1 MMNPFRRQ
9 KREAELEEE
18 IQSHLNMAEQD
29 RVERGEGSEGAREG
43 ARREFGNAGLVKEI
57 TREMWGWGTIE
68 KLQQDL
74 RYGVRTLRKNVAFTT
89 VAVLSIALGVGA
101 NTAIFSVIN
110 AVMLKSLPVKEPQ
123 TLAVVGSTTRVGSV
137 SEGGGR
143 ADLYSYPFFQKFRER
158 QQAFTDVYA
167 TGRSEALNVSL
178 ARENG
183 QDASSP
189 SSNASETRGRFV
201 SGNFFDVLGVHALVG
216 RTFADEETR
225 VAGAAPVT
233 VMSYGYWERQFGSDP
248 SMVGKNLVVNGS
260 RFTVIG
266 ITPRDFFGDIV
277 GKPTDLWFPITMQA
291 QANPGH
297 DYLKAP
303 TISWLLMMGR
313 LKPGVSLKQA
323 EAGVNVV
330 TPAIFEEL
338 FKPTESPEGLAEI
351 LKQQVPVSPGARGF
365 SRLREQFSGPLMML
379 MGIVGLILLICCA
392 NVANLQL
399 ARAVSRNREMGLR
412 AALGAGHTRLIRQL
426 LTESFLLAL
435 AGGAAGL
442 VVAVWGSRLL
452 VRLVSGEGPLP
463 LQTGL
468 DARVLIF
475 TTGISIVAGLLFGL
489 APAVRATRMDVVTS
503 LKESTTGQADRF
515 TRVFGRLLIVAQIVF
530 SLIVVVAAGLFI
542 RTLRNLENVDVGYA
556 RQGLMLVRVDP
567 PAAGY
572 NDARVNELARGLIE
586 KLQAIP
592 GVAAVTVSENGLFS
606 GTNSQS
612 DAQIEGY
619 TTTGVVDRQ
628 NDTDRVGPNYFAVVG
643 SPILEGRGFG
653 PQDNES
659 APKVAVVNERFAR
672 YYFPKA
678 NPIGHHIIFDA
689 DNSDGKGPVPFEIVG
704 VVRDVK
710 ESDLREPV
718 PRRFYTPYLQH
729 LPSDPLDAANVEI
742 RTKVPSAALSKEV
755 RRAIHEFNASLP
767 IWSLESADELIDD
780 TLVQERMIAKLSSFF
795 GVLALILAAIGI
807 YGVMSYI
814 TARRTAEI
822 GIRLALGAERIAVMG
837 MVLKDTLRL
846 VVIGLLVGVV
856 ASVLT
861 AKLFAGTLFGLG
873 AFDPVTTVVAAGV
886 ITLAASLAAYLPAL
900 RAARVSPTVA
910 LRYE

>member
-1 MMNPFRRQ
+1 MLNPFRSRRA
-9 KREAELEEE
+9 REEELDEE
-18 IQSHLNMAEQD
+18 IQSHLNMAERD
-29 RVERGEGSEGAREG
+29 RVERGEEGESARNA

-57 TREMWGWGTIE
+57 TREMWGWRSIE

-74 RYGVRTLRKNVAFTT
+74 RYGIRTLRKNLAFTA

-110 AVMLKSLPVKEPQ
+110 AVMLKSLPVKNSQ
-123 TLAVVGSTTRVGSV
+123 SLVVVGSTNRVGSV

-143 ADLYSYPFFQKFRER
+143 ADLFSYQFFQKFRER
-158 QQAFTDVYA
+158 QEVFSDVYA
-167 TGRSEALNVSL
+167 TGRSEALNVSQQ
-178 ARENG
+178 RESG
-183 QDASSP
+183 QDASNP
-189 SSNASETRGRFV
+189 GDTRGRFV
-201 SGNFFDVLGVHALVG
+201 SGNFFQLLGVNALIG
-216 RTFADEETR
+216 RTITPADDR
-225 VAGAAPVT
+225 VAGGAPVT
-233 VMSYGYWERQFGSDP
+233 VMSYGYWEREFGRDP
-248 SMVGKNLVVNGS
+248 NIVGKNLVINGS
-260 RFTVIG
+260 SFTVIG
-266 ITPRDFFGDIV
+266 VTPRDFFGDIV
-277 GKPTDLWFPITMQA
+277 GRPTDLWFPITMQA

-297 DYLKAP
+297 DYLKAAS
-303 TISWLLMMGR
+303 ISWLLMMGR
-313 LKPGVSLKQA
+313 LKPSVSVKQA
-323 EAGVNVV
+323 EAGVNVA

-351 LKQQVPVSPGARGF
+351 LKQRVPVSAGARGF
-365 SRLREQFSGPLMML
+365 SRLRDEFSAPLMML

-412 AALGAGHTRLIRQL
+412 VALGAGRTRLIRQL

-435 AGGAAGL
+435 TGGGAGL
-442 VVAVWGSRLL
+442 VVAFWGSRLL
-452 VRLVSGEGPLP
+452 VRLVSGDGPLP
-463 LQTGL
+463 LEPGL

-475 TTGISIVAGLLFGL
+475 TGAISIVAGLLFGL
-489 APAVRATRMDVVTS
+489 APAWRATRMDVVTS
-503 LKESTTGQADRF
+503 LKESTSGQADGF

-542 RTLRNLENVDVGYA
+542 RTLRNLEHVDVGYQ
-556 RQGLMLVRVDP
+556 REGLLLLRVDP

-572 NDARVNELARGLIE
+572 DDPKINEMARGLIE
-586 KLQAIP
+586 KLQQIP
-592 GVAAVTVSENGLFS
+592 GVEAVTVSENGLFS

-612 DAQIEGY
+612 DAKIEGY
-619 TTTGVVDRQ
+619 TATGAVDRQ
-628 NDTDRVGPNYFAVVG
+628 NDSDRVGPNYFAIVG
-643 SPILEGRGFG
+643 TPILAGRGFG
-653 PQDNES
+653 PQDNEN
-659 APKVAVVNERFAR
+659 APKVAVVNQSFAR
-672 YYFPKA
+672 YYFPNA
-678 NPIGHHIIFDA
+678 SPIGHHLIFDA

-710 ESDLREPV
+710 EGDLREPV

-729 LPSDPLDAANVEI
+729 QAFDPLDAANVEI
-742 RTKVPSAALSKEV
+742 RTTMPSASLSKAV
-755 RRAIHEFNASLP
+755 RQAIHEFNPSLP
-767 IWSLESADELIDD
+767 IWSVETADELIDD
-780 TLVQERMIAKLSSFF
+780 TLTQEHMIAQLSSFF

-822 GIRLALGAERIAVMG
+822 GIRLALGAERISVMG

-846 VVIGLLVGVV
+846 VAVGLLVGVV
-856 ASVLT
+856 ASALT

-873 AFDPVTTVVAAGV
+873 AFDPVTTAVAAGV